1 MKRMTI
7 IAAIAAALVFG
18 SQTFARPASAQY
30 ISTAGTAIVVAPG
43 GSYGASVWATLS
55 GGLVYLTCPDAY
67 CNAGDAIAVIST
79 EPGGAPGTTY
89 AIVQAA
95 PVAATYAAPLSYS
108 TYAAPVYSTAYAPYS
123 ALGGACVLG
132 SIETLYGCSSA
143 LSAPAV
149 AYPYSTGYY
158 GGCVTFCGY
167 GTGFGHDGDHHH
179 GMSGEENGPDVEAVC
194 VLPQTFHE
202 HPEGCR

>member
-1 MKRMTI
+1 MKRITI
-7 IAAIAAALVFG
+7 IAAIAAALIFG
-18 SQTFARPASAQY
+18 SMTIARPASAQY
-30 ISTAGTAIVVAPG
+30 LSTAGTAIVVAPG

-108 TYAAPVYSTAYAPYS
+108 AYAAPVSYASTYSAPLVTSYAPS
-123 ALGGACVLG
+123 
-132 SIETLYGCSSA
+132 
-143 LSAPAV
+143 V
-149 AYPYSTGYY
+149 AYPYSYGYLGGGLTYPYSTGFY
-158 GGCVTFCGY
+158 GGCGSLCGY
-167 GTGFGHDGDHHH
+167 GAGHDGDHH
-179 GMSGEENGPDVEAVC
+179 GMSGEENGTDVEAVC